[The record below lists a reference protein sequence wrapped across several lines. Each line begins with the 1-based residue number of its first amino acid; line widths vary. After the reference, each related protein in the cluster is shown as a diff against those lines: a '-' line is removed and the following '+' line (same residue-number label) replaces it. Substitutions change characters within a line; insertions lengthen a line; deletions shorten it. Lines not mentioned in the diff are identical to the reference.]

1 MAATTSS
8 STSLLHGLSEQDART
23 FTGLLTRCTVA
34 EDEVIFFEREP
45 EASLVFIRSGIVALS
60 RRGICVRTLGP
71 GAVLGG
77 GSAWAQCEQLVQ
89 AVASE
94 SVELSVISQEGLAQL
109 WEMDHP
115 VLPRLEKILLKDL
128 AIWLRELDAQ
138 IKHKGIA
145 RPVVFNPDR
154 LPDTWSERFRNV
166 WEPKDAPKPTLKVDE
181 ILARSPLMKGSDAS
195 TVKVIA
201 GFWEPREL
209 GEGQT
214 LLFPGA
220 GDDGLWLLAKGS
232 LEVWIP
238 VSDGRAISFVNP
250 RQGVWVGDVPVCGE
264 VPGHLWVRVTRA
276 VSMLHMTHRDASL
289 LREDDGDVGRVFRQS
304 LLFNLIGRIKPRLD
318 WCVGNQSGRHET
330 SGQVLGHHEREIW
343 R

>member
-1 MAATTSS
+1 MASTTSS
-8 STSLLHGLSEQDART
+8 STSLLYGLSEQHARS
-23 FTGLLTRCTVA
+23 FSARLTNCTVE

-45 EASLVFIRSGIVALS
+45 EASLVFIRSGTVVLS

-89 AVASE
+89 AAASE
-94 SVELSVISQEGLAQL
+94 SVELAVISQEGLAEL

-115 VLPRLEKILLKDL
+115 VLPGLEKILLKDL
-128 AIWLRELDAQ
+128 ATWLRELDAQ
-138 IKHKGIA
+138 IKQEGIA
-145 RPVVFNPDR
+145 RPVAFHPD
-154 LPDTWSERFRNV
+154 LSPVAWSERVKSV
-166 WEPKDAPKPTLKVDE
+166 WEPKDDPIPTLKVE
-181 ILARSPLMKGSDAS
+181 EVLARSPLMKGSDAS
-195 TVKVIA
+195 IVKVIA
-201 GFWEPREL
+201 GFWEPRKLVEN
-209 GEGQT
+209 QS
-214 LLFPGA
+214 LLFPG
-220 GDDGLWLLAKGS
+220 GEDEGLWLLDKGS

-264 VPGHLWVRVTRA
+264 VPGHLWVRSTRPGSA
-276 VSMLHMTHRDASL
+276 LHMTHRDARL
-289 LREDDGDVGRVFRQS
+289 LLEDQGNVGRVFRQS
-304 LLFNLIGRIKPRLD
+304 LLFSLMGRVKPRLD
-318 WCVGNQSGRHET
+318 WCVGNQSGRHDT